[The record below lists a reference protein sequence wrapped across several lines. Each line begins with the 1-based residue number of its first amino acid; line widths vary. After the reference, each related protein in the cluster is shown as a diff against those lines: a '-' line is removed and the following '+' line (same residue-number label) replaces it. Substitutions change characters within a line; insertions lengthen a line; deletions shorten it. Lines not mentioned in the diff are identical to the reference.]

1 MFKWS
6 TNRHVNCDR
15 EKMHSDKEQIS
26 ISIKLYDS
34 HSIQL
39 CTTVFFSRTVYNV
52 CLMSNQMK
60 KKHSWIQTFC
70 ITLEANNKIR
80 QYFATFDH
88 FPFNSLAFI
97 VFTLSLIRCK
107 MPIRRKR
114 TEMLM
119 SSDQNEMNHI
129 KKGKFTRCKKKKSTP
144 KNTFIPNN
152 YLLLGVWVRYLRVA
166 FSFSHLRSSH
176 LCSVFLFIYQTS

>member
-1 MFKWS
+1 MAHTQFS
-6 TNRHVNCDR
+6 CA
-15 EKMHSDKEQIS
+15 Q
-26 ISIKLYDS
+26 
-34 HSIQL
+34 Q
-39 CTTVFFSRTVYNV
+39 FFSRTVYNV

-70 ITLEANNKIR
+70 IPLEANNKIR

-119 SSDQNEMNHI
+119 SSDQNELNHI
-129 KKGKFTRCKKKKSTP
+129 KKGKFTRSKKEIHP

-166 FSFSHLRSSH
+166 FSFSHLFSSL
-176 LCSVFLFIYQTS
+176 LCWVFVFIYQTS